1 MPTTDITLPSHLKP
15 IQYHYIR
22 GDEQNLLYEQYP
34 LAMQEAYRTV
44 ENNDWD
50 VYAYYNDEYNFALVG
65 MVYED
70 GYGVLSTTLV
80 PNENN
85 MGFTCEY
92 GDTDTFRVFPNKNL
106 ASQYMDKMVKM
117 LKSPYNPT

>member
-1 MPTTDITLPSHLKP
+1 MPTTEITFPSHLKP
-15 IQYHYIR
+15 ILYYYIR
-22 GDEQNLLYEQYP
+22 EGESNLLYEQYP
-34 LAMQEAYRTV
+34 LAMQRAYRTV
-44 ENNDWD
+44 EEGDWD
-50 VYAYYNDEYNFALVG
+50 VYAFYNDEYNYALVG

-92 GDTDTFRVFPNKNL
+92 GDTDTFRVFPNRNL
-106 ASQYMDKMVKM
+106 ASQYMDKMVQM
-117 LKSPYNPT
+117 LKSPYNPS